1 MSPNFILLHRHIACL
16 VYPKSLANKKKKKFL
31 MYGLSVKERVSSD
44 ICPTMYSAASS
55 LVTRLQTCTVEVP
68 SSNIRQDNQLSW
80 TRIPLRLIRQF
91 PGLVQ
96 GLYHGYLLPSA
107 LIIFHQASKHR
118 GPITGLTNLWH
129 ACLKW
134 HAEWFL
140 QHATFLAG
148 QILFFFLSDQL
159 LYIVKKM
166 CLRTPTWLCKYCIWI
181 TVTTK

>member
-1 MSPNFILLHRHIACL
+1 
-16 VYPKSLANKKKKKFL
+16 

-107 LIIFHQASKHR
+107 LNLSPSLQTSR
-118 GPITGLTNLWH
+118 SYNRTDEPIVRMPEVARRMISSARDISCWTN
-129 ACLKW
+129 
-134 HAEWFL
+134 FV
-140 QHATFLAG
+140 
-148 QILFFFLSDQL
+148 FFLSDQL
-159 LYIVKKM
+159 LYIVRKM
-166 CLRTPTWLCKYCIWI
+166 CLPTPTWLCKYCIWI